1 MEAKKFI
8 STLKGFKT
16 RFTKT
21 PNTELELKSVKSLTE
36 KFGGQD
42 NAVEALNAD
51 ADLKTYYMNVMG
63 ITPKKS
69 SAKKTKKSET
79 KKEETPTEE
88 RFEVV
93 TGKNGKTYK
102 VDKIKKTCKRV
113 FKDFSELAA
122 LELPEMDM
130 QVYQRYLRDNFPGED
145 MPIKKGKLHFRG
157 YRISC
162 TIDSG
167 FVIEDTTKKYAVV
180 DTPWEGIPT
189 PREFGDFFKRPTR
202 EFSQEEMKKAVE
214 LGKELAE
221 KSKEKNEEVGLEAL
235 REKVLELLKGVRL
248 GHVTDFDPATLP
260 SMIPFKRWQKQIK
273 SLLSQWKERK
283 IRYPKFLAEVER
295 ITTEET
301 FEAKEK
307 KVVVKFSGTCLPD
320 FVKVGRL
327 VGDKLEVDDK
337 MVDAVPFMLDY
348 ILHYEPKAM
357 QQIMRYA
364 KGECTDVFLLKNPY
378 HKDNTIEFEKKALEN
393 TPSNAQLLTALC
405 ASIGLVAPQD
415 LLYEADLEVGDKIL
429 IDIDGE
435 WKTKQI
441 MGKEKGFTMSKEV
454 GLLKLD
460 KWIKLPK
467 GE

>member
-21 PNTELELKSVKSLTE
+21 PNKELELKSVQSLVD
-36 KFGGQD
+36 KFGGREAALSAVKD
-42 NAVEALNAD
+42 NE
-51 ADLKTYYMNVMG
+51 DLTCYIVLVMPLATEESKETK
-63 ITPKKS
+63 TPKKS
-69 SAKKTKKSET
+69 SKKTSAP
-79 KKEETPTEE
+79 KEEE
-88 RFEVV
+88 RFEVT
-93 TGKNGKTYK
+93 TGKDGKTYK
-102 VDKIKKTCKRV
+102 IDKVKKTCKRI

-122 LELPEMDM
+122 IELPEMDM
-130 QVYQRYLRDNFPGED
+130 QVYQKYLRDKFPDED

-167 FVIEDTTKKYAVV
+167 FVIEDTTKKYAIV
-180 DTPWEGIPT
+180 DTPWEGIPS
-189 PREFGDFFKRPTR
+189 PRELGDFFKRPTR
-202 EFSQEEMKKAVE
+202 EFTPEEMKKAVQR
-214 LGKELAE
+214 GKELAE
-221 KSKEKNEEVGLEAL
+221 KSKKNEEVGLETL
-235 REKVLELLKGVRL
+235 REKVLELLKAVRL
-248 GHVTDFDPATLP
+248 GHETGFDPTTLP
-260 SMIPFKRWQKQIK
+260 SMIPFKRWQKQVK

-320 FVKVGRL
+320 FEKVGRL

-337 MVDAVPFMLDY
+337 LVDAVPFMLDY

-357 QQIMRYA
+357 QQVMRYA

-378 HKDNTIEFEKKALEN
+378 HKDNTIEYDRKALEN

-441 MGKEKGFTMSKEV
+441 MGKDKGYTMSKEV

>member
-21 PNTELELKSVKSLTE
+21 PNKEMELKSVTGLTE

-42 NAVEALNAD
+42 TALD
-51 ADLKTYYMNVMG
+51 ALKEDKELTTYYMSVMG

-69 SAKKTKKSET
+69 SPKKSERA
-79 KKEETPTEE
+79 TEDRYE
-88 RFEVV
+88 IA
-93 TGKNGKTYK
+93 TGKDGKTYK
-102 VDKIKKTCKRV
+102 IDKIKKTCKRV

-122 LELPEMDM
+122 IELPEMDM
-130 QVYQRYLRDNFPGED
+130 QVYQRYLRDKFPGED

-162 TIDSG
+162 TVESG

-189 PREFGDFFKRPTR
+189 PKELGEWFKKPTR
-202 EFSQEEMKKAVE
+202 EFSQEEMKKAVQ

-221 KSKEKNEEVGLEAL
+221 KAKQKEEKVDEEIDFEVL
-235 REKVLELLKGVRL
+235 REKVLNLLKGVRL
-248 GHVTDFDPATLP
+248 GHETEFDPATLP
-260 SMIPFKRWQKQIK
+260 TMIPFKRWKRQIN
-273 SLLSQWKERK
+273 SLLTQWKNRK
-283 IRYPKFLAEVER
+283 MRYPKFLSEVER

-301 FEAKEK
+301 FEIEEK
-307 KVVVKFSGTCLPD
+307 VHRTKFSGTCLPE
-320 FVKVGRL
+320 FNKVGRL
-327 VGDKLEVDDK
+327 IGDKLEVDDK
-337 MVDAVPFMLDY
+337 LVEAVPFMLDY

-364 KGECTDVFLLKNPY
+364 QGECTDVFLLRNPY
-378 HKDNTIEFEKKALEN
+378 HVDHKIEYNKRSLPNTAE
-393 TPSNAQLLTALC
+393 NAQLLSALC
-405 ASIGLVAPQD
+405 ESINLVAPQD
-415 LLYEADLEVGDKIL
+415 LLYEADLKVGDKIL
-429 IDIDGE
+429 ICIEGE
-435 WKTKQI
+435 WKTRQI
-441 MGKEKGFTMSKEV
+441 MGAEKGYTMSKEV

-467 GE
+467 SDK